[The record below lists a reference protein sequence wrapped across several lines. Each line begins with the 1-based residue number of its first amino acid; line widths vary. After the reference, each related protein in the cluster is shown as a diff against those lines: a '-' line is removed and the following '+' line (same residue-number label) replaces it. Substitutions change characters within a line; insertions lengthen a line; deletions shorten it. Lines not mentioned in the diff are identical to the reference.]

1 MCVYVCVDVECEE
14 VCQKP
19 RYRRTAV
26 TIRMKDKVREKDPVT
41 SQETKGIRNIDRAA
55 GMVLPL
61 PSSAVVAVAAPGQV
75 PLLYGTNRTSH
86 S

>member
-1 MCVYVCVDVECEE
+1 MWVCVDVECEE

-26 TIRMKDKVREKDPVT
+26 TIRMEDTVREKDPVI
-41 SQETKGIRNIDRAA
+41 SQDTKGIRNIDRAV
-55 GMVLPL
+55 GTVLPL
-61 PSSAVVAVAAPGQV
+61 LSSAAVAVAASGQL
-75 PLLYGTNRTSH
+75 PLLYGTNRTSY

>member
-1 MCVYVCVDVECEE
+1 

-26 TIRMKDKVREKDPVT
+26 TIRTEDKVREKDPVI
-41 SQETKGIRNIDRAA
+41 SQAAKGIRNIDSAV

-61 PSSAVVAVAAPGQV
+61 LPSAAVTLAASGQL
-75 PLLYGTNRTSH
+75 PLLCGHRRISF

>member
-1 MCVYVCVDVECEE
+1 MCVDVECEE

-26 TIRMKDKVREKDPVT
+26 TIRMEDRVREKDPVI
-41 SQETKGIRNIDRAA
+41 SQETKGIRNIDREA
-55 GMVLPL
+55 GMLLPPL
-61 PSSAVVAVAAPGQV
+61 SSAVVAVAASGQL
-75 PLLYGTNRTSH
+75 PLLYGTNRTSY

>member
-1 MCVYVCVDVECEE
+1 

-26 TIRMKDKVREKDPVT
+26 TIRMEDKVREKDPEI
-41 SQETKGIRNIDRAA
+41 SQAAKGIRNIESVV
-55 GMVLPL
+55 GMVLSL
-61 PSSAVVAVAAPGQV
+61 LSLAAVTLAASGQL
-75 PLLYGTNRTSH
+75 PLLCGHNRTSC